1 MAFAFIVTV
10 TSCGGSGGAGSG
22 GGGSRDVGTPEGTSS
37 VTVAAISG
45 AITHTTTLSLSV
57 Q

>member
-1 MAFAFIVTV
+1 
-10 TSCGGSGGAGSG
+10 
-22 GGGSRDVGTPEGTSS
+22 VGTPEGTSS